1 MFLCVGTDPMILML
15 YLNFVFPIVVHTLD
29 NTDTETETTD
39 DNGNLNG
46 DPRILGGNIASMGQ
60 FPYQVML
67 LRSN

>member
-1 MFLCVGTDPMILML
+1 MFLCVSTDPMTLMF

-39 DNGNLNG
+39 DKVNLSG
-46 DPRILGGNIASMGQ
+46 DPRILGGKTASMGQ